1 MRLNFYIIIF
11 SYIIKMGSNDEYIL
25 ELKKF
30 DMMLKNTLIL
40 ENAFNLNKKFLIMY
54 IKNGYMSNN

>member
-1 MRLNFYIIIF
+1 
-11 SYIIKMGSNDEYIL
+11 MGSNDEYIL